1 MYRYCS
7 LTAEAKIE
15 AECVI
20 EKHLLLFG
28 QKVGCG
34 VICTKLFGDGQF
46 GSGKRNTCVIEIG
59 FLHASPLA
67 EELHICLIRC
77 GERIKTPACVSI
89 DQSDRI
95 GARVL
100 VACFQPLVAL
110 GLGFVLTRIGI
121 RVVRRHR
128 EVDPIIRLCS
138 QSKFVG
144 NVAVVILVAVGAV
157 EDKKP
162 TVVLN
167 VDWCVA
173 VVIAVRPERIGEQ
186 RVDYSVKV
194 SPGLPTA
201 VGADVGISNV
211 LLPLFQSAPT
221 PMNRLR

>member
-1 MYRYCS
+1 M
-7 LTAEAKIE
+7 
-15 AECVI
+15 I

-46 GSGKRNTCVIEIG
+46 GSGKRSTCVIEVS
-59 FLHASPLA
+59 FLYTVPLA
-67 EELHICLIRC
+67 DELHICLIRC

-100 VACFQPLVAL
+100 IACFQPLVAL
-110 GLGFVLTRIGI
+110 GLGFVPAWIGI

-128 EVDPIIRLCS
+128 EVDTIIRPCS

>member
-1 MYRYCS
+1 M
-7 LTAEAKIE
+7 
-15 AECVI
+15 I

-46 GSGKRNTCVIEIG
+46 GSGKRSTCVIEIS
-59 FLHASPLA
+59 FLYTVPFA
-67 EELHICLIRC
+67 EELHICLIRR

-128 EVDPIIRLCS
+128 EVDTIIRPCS

-157 EDKKP
+157 EDKKSA
-162 TVVLN
+162 VMLN

-173 VVIAVRPERIGEQ
+173 VVIAGRPERIGEQ

-201 VGADVGISNV
+201 VGADIGIVS
-211 LLPLFQSAPT
+211 
-221 PMNRLR
+221 

>member
-1 MYRYCS
+1 M
-7 LTAEAKIE
+7 
-15 AECVI
+15 
-20 EKHLLLFG
+20 
-28 QKVGCG
+28 
-34 VICTKLFGDGQF
+34 
-46 GSGKRNTCVIEIG
+46 
-59 FLHASPLA
+59 
-67 EELHICLIRC
+67 
-77 GERIKTPACVSI
+77 
-89 DQSDRI
+89 
-95 GARVL
+95 
-100 VACFQPLVAL
+100 
-110 GLGFVLTRIGI
+110 
-121 RVVRRHR
+121 RRHR

-167 VDWCVA
+167 VDRRVA
-173 VVIAVRPERIGEQ
+173 VVIAGRPERIGEQ
-186 RVDYSVKV
+186 RVDDAVKV

>member
-1 MYRYCS
+1 M
-7 LTAEAKIE
+7 
-15 AECVI
+15 I

-46 GSGKRNTCVIEIG
+46 GSGKRNTCVIEIS
-59 FLHASPLA
+59 FLYTVPLA
-67 EELHICLIRC
+67 DELHICLIRR
-77 GERIKTPACVSI
+77 GKGIKTPACVSI

-100 VACFQPLVAL
+100 IARFQPLVAL
-110 GLGFVLTRIGI
+110 VISLVPAWIGI
-121 RVVRRHR
+121 RVVRRYR
-128 EVDPIIRLCS
+128 EVDTIIRPCS

-162 TVVLN
+162 TIMLN
-167 VDWCVA
+167 VDWHVA

-186 RVDYSVKV
+186 RVDYSIKV

-201 VGADVGISNV
+201 VGADIGISNV

>member
-46 GSGKRNTCVIEIG
+46 GSGKRNSYVIEIS
-59 FLHASPLA
+59 FLYTVPLA
-67 EELHICLIRC
+67 DELHICLIRR
-77 GERIKTPACVSI
+77 GEGIKTPACVSI

-128 EVDPIIRLCS
+128 EVDTIIR
-138 QSKFVG
+138 
-144 NVAVVILVAVGAV
+144 
-157 EDKKP
+157 P
-162 TVVLN
+162 
-167 VDWCVA
+167 
-173 VVIAVRPERIGEQ
+173 
-186 RVDYSVKV
+186 
-194 SPGLPTA
+194 
-201 VGADVGISNV
+201 
-211 LLPLFQSAPT
+211 
-221 PMNRLR
+221 